1 MLFWLNILAGRRQS
15 VAEIV
20 QEHWRIYGRN
30 YYTRHDYEAVDSA
43 AANDLMDALRRASTT
58 LPGQVFG
65 SYTVDYADDFC
76 YLDPIDQSMSDR
88 QGIRI
93 GFKDGSRIVYRLS
106 GTGTEGATLRV
117 YIEAYEPD
125 SARHALD
132 TQQAL
137 AELISIANSLA
148 GIRERTGR
156 EQPTVIT

>member
-1 MLFWLNILAGRRQS
+1 
-15 VAEIV
+15 
-20 QEHWRIYGRN
+20 
-30 YYTRHDYEAVDSA
+30 VDSA
-43 AANDLMDALRRASTT
+43 AANSLMDALRIAGAT
-58 LPGQVFG
+58 LPRQVFG
-65 SYTVDYADDFC
+65 SYTVAYADDFR
-76 YLDPIDQSMSDR
+76 YLDPIDQSVSDQ

-125 SARHALD
+125 PARHNLD

-148 GIRERTGR
+148 GIGERTGR

>member
-1 MLFWLNILAGRRQS
+1 M
-15 VAEIV
+15 
-20 QEHWRIYGRN
+20 
-30 YYTRHDYEAVDSA
+30 DSKA
-43 AANDLMDALRRASTT
+43 ADGLVNALRAQTGI
-58 LPGQVFG
+58 LPGQRLG
-65 SYTVDYADDFC
+65 SYTVDYADDFR
-76 YLDPIDQSMSDR
+76 YVDPIDDSVSDK

-125 SARHALD
+125 PAKHDLD

-137 AELISIANSLA
+137 AELIGIANSLA

-156 EQPTVIT
+156 EAPTVIT

>member
-1 MLFWLNILAGRRQS
+1 

-20 QEHWRIYGRN
+20 REHWRIYGRN

-43 AANDLMDALRRASTT
+43 AANGLVDALRAATAT
-58 LPGQVFG
+58 LPGQQLG
-65 SYTVDYADDFC
+65 SYTVDYADDFR
-76 YLDPIDQSMSDR
+76 YVDPIDDSVSEQ

-117 YIEAYEPD
+117 YIEAYEADPAQHD
-125 SARHALD
+125 LD

-137 AELISIANSLA
+137 AELISIANNLA

-156 EQPTVIT
+156 NEPTVIT